1 MTEPQPP
8 QSTIDALRAEIDQI
22 PSPEFRLLAR
32 YIEAFHQKH
41 SEEFAEMKQTFLTAK
56 GGARAVMW
64 LSVVGSGLA
73 VIWGVLHG
81 VIKP

>member
-1 MTEPQPP
+1 MTEPHPP
-8 QSTIDALRAEIDQI
+8 QTTIDALRAEIDAI
-22 PSPEFRLLAR
+22 ESPEFRLLAR
-32 YIEAFHQKH
+32 YIEAFHHKQL
-41 SEEFAEMKQTFLTAK
+41 EEFAEMKQTFLTAK